1 MKSLLKRNNFAFYI
15 DFVENLC
22 YYAVR
27 GDYMTNRIRQ
37 LRKNAGMTQDEL
49 GALIGIK
56 KSAVAKYESGNI
68 ENIKKASVEIL
79 AEHFGVTPAYL
90 LGWSPMENELTKEES
105 ELLVSFGMLNEY
117 GRKEAQRRV
126 REMTYS
132 SLYTE
137 EYGDELMPVA
147 AHGDGVPNDELQA
160 DIEKA
165 KRLFG
170 DKM

>member
-1 MKSLLKRNNFAFYI
+1 
-15 DFVENLC
+15 
-22 YYAVR
+22 
-27 GDYMTNRIRQ
+27 
-37 LRKNAGMTQDEL
+37 
-49 GALIGIK
+49 
-56 KSAVAKYESGNI
+56 
-68 ENIKKASVEIL
+68 
-79 AEHFGVTPAYL
+79 
-90 LGWSPMENELTKEES
+90 
-105 ELLVSFGMLNEY
+105 
-117 GRKEAQRRV
+117 
-126 REMTYS
+126 MTYS